1 MQRFLQYVFDG
12 LSVGAV
18 YALIALGLVVI
29 YRGTGH
35 LNFAQGE
42 MALFAT
48 YVAWWF
54 NDQGL
59 PIIFATIMAML
70 LAFIGGAL
78 VELCLIRPTARKSPL
93 AVVVVSIG
101 LFLGLNSLA
110 GLIWGIDGLPFDAL
124 FPSDPDDFVRVGG
137 AVWRW
142 ESLGILLVVLAL
154 SGVIF
159 VLFQKTKIGLAMR
172 AVANNS
178 ESSRLV
184 GIRTG
189 RILMMSWGL
198 AGAIGALGG
207 ALIASRN
214 GNLDGLMMFT
224 VFIYGSAAATLGGLD
239 SPVGAVVAG
248 LGLGVVESVIVG
260 YSQDWF
266 GTDLGD
272 VRIGV
277 AFAAILIVLMFKPSG
292 LFGSSRVERV

>member
-59 PIIFATIMAML
+59 HIILATIMAML
-70 LAFIGGAL
+70 VAFIGGAL
-78 VELCLIRPTARKSPL
+78 VELCLIRPTGKKSPL
-93 AVVVVSIG
+93 AVVVVAIG

-110 GLIWGIDGLPFDAL
+110 GLIWGIDPLTFESL
-124 FPSDPDDFVRVGG
+124 FPNEPTDFVKISG
-137 AVWRW
+137 AAWRY
-142 ESLGILLVVLAL
+142 ERLGVLLVVLAL
-154 SGVIF
+154 TGVIF
-159 VLFQKTKIGLAMR
+159 FLFQKTKIGLAMR
-172 AVANNS
+172 AVANNGDS
-178 ESSRLV
+178 ARLV

-207 ALIASRN
+207 TMIASIN
-214 GNLDGLMMFT
+214 GNVNGGMMFT

-239 SPVGAVVAG
+239 SPGGAVIAG
-248 LGLGVVESVIVG
+248 LSLGVIESVVVG
-260 YSQDWF
+260 YSEDWF

-272 VRIGV
+272 IRIGV
-277 AFAAILIVLMFKPSG
+277 AFVVILAVLLFKPSG
-292 LFGSSRVERV
+292 LFGSTRVERV